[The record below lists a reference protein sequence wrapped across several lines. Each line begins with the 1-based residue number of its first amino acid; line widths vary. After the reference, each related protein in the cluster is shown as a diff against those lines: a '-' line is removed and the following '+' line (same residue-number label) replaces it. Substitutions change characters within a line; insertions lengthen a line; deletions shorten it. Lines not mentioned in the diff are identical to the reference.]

1 MPEEYMDGIRAA
13 EFVGVHR
20 NTIRRWRDKGRVTV
34 TGGLFSRTELLEL
47 RREVQAERRQR
58 LRASLKKARQRVRE
72 LQAKREV
79 S

>member
-20 NTIRRWRDKGRVTV
+20 NTIRRWRDEGRVTV
-34 TGGLFSRTELLEL
+34 TGGLFSRTDLLEL